1 MKISQEKIQLDIIR
15 LITKITLDWDLEYD
29 ELINAETLLV
39 KDLGCPSI
47 CIIQLILAIEEK
59 FNQKFGFT
67 DLLMPN
73 GHFVDDLSI
82 AQVVEFV
89 YGHLTGR
96 VSLISQSSAAEG
108 LDDIFI
114 NRIDEDKVAHFRQ
127 IVPPP
132 VSPSRSS
139 GSKNPQ
145 AIFLISAP
153 RSGSTL
159 LRIILAGH
167 PKLFVPPELHLLSY
181 NDLSQRK
188 VSLSSEINS
197 NLLEGAIR
205 AIMQLRNCT
214 AEEAEFFMKEYE
226 DQQMTTKQFYGL
238 MQQWLNDRILVDKT
252 PTYGYHIETLQRAE
266 EEFDCPLYI
275 HLFRHPY
282 GMIRSYEE
290 AKLDRLVL
298 LMDKGIFNR
307 RELAE
312 LTWVITEQNIIQFLN
327 NIPKNRQAWIKFE
340 DFVTDPYNTI
350 QKLCNDLGL
359 EFYPDML
366 DPYRDMNT
374 RMSDGVRILSRS
386 SGDLKF
392 HLHQG
397 IEADAA
403 YRWKQFHTEDF
414 LGDVTWETAKLL
426 GYQRM

>member
-1 MKISQEKIQLDIIR
+1 MQISQEKIQLEIIS
-15 LITKITLDWDLEYD
+15 LIIKIALDSDLESD
-29 ELINAETLLV
+29 QLINAETLLV
-39 KDLGCPSI
+39 KDLGYPSI
-47 CIIQLILAIEEK
+47 CFIQLILAIEEK
-59 FNQKFGFT
+59 FNQKIGFT
-67 DLLMPN
+67 DLLMPD
-73 GHFVDDLSI
+73 GQFVDDLSI
-82 AQVVEFV
+82 AQLVEFV
-89 YGHLTGR
+89 YGRLTGS
-96 VSLISQSSAAEG
+96 VSLVPQISAPEG
-108 LDDIFI
+108 MIDIPI
-114 NRIDEDKVAHFRQ
+114 NRIDGDKVARFRQ
-127 IVPPP
+127 IMPRP
-132 VSPSRSS
+132 VSPPLSTA
-139 GSKNPQ
+139 SKNPP

-167 PKLFVPPELHLLSY
+167 PKLFAPPELHLLPY

-188 VSLSSEINS
+188 ISLSSEINS

-214 AEEAEFFMKEYE
+214 AEEAEFLMKKYE

-238 MQQWLNDRILVDKT
+238 LQQWLNDRMLVDKT

-266 EEFDCPLYI
+266 EDFDNPLYI

-282 GMIRSYEE
+282 GMIRSYED
-290 AKLDRLVL
+290 AKLDRMVL

-312 LTWVITEQNIIQFLN
+312 LTWLITEQNIIKFLKC
-327 NIPKNRQAWIKFE
+327 IPKNRQAWIKFE
-340 DFVTDPYNTI
+340 DFVIDPYNII
-350 QKLCNDLGL
+350 QKLCNELGL

-366 DPYRDMNT
+366 DPYQEMNA

-392 HLHQG
+392 HLYQG
-397 IEADAA
+397 IEADTA

-414 LGDVTWETAKLL
+414 LGDVTWETAELL